1 MVDTVALVVAAGRGE
16 RFGAELPKQYL
27 TLAGAPL
34 LRHSLATLACH
45 PAVGALRAVIQDE
58 HRAFY
63 DTAAAGLDLL
73 DPVPGGATRQDS
85 VRPGL
90 ESLRDDPPRRVLIHD
105 GARPL
110 VSHAVVD
117 RILEGLDTAPGAIA
131 AVPMTDTLKRGDAE
145 QRIAG
150 TVERGGLW
158 RAQTPQGF
166 DYQAIL
172 AAHGKLAGRQ
182 LTDDAAVA
190 EEAGLPVRLVEGEAR
205 NIKVTTPDDLTQA
218 EALLGRTGGT
228 WEWRGGSGFD
238 VHAFGPGDRVW
249 LCGLEI
255 EHDRGLI
262 GHSDADAG
270 LHALTDAI
278 LGALAEGDIGQHF
291 PPSDPRWKGADS
303 SVFLGHARDL
313 LRGRGGWIVNVDL
326 TVICEA
332 PKLSPHRDAMRARV
346 AEILQVAE
354 GRVSV
359 KATTTERL
367 GFTGRGEGIAAQATV
382 MLALPP
388 MSTDSRHRP

>member
-1 MVDTVALVVAAGRGE
+1 MAETVALVVAAGRGE

-27 TLAGAPL
+27 TLAGTPL

-45 PAVGALRAVIQDE
+45 PSVGAVRAVIQDE

-73 DPVPGGATRQDS
+73 DPVPGGETRQDS
-85 VRPGL
+85 VRLGL
-90 ESLRDDPPRRVLIHD
+90 ESLRGDPPRRVLIHD

-117 RILEGLDTAPGAIA
+117 RVLEGLNEAPGAIA
-131 AVPMTDTLKRGDAE
+131 AIPMTDTLKRGDAE
-145 QRIAG
+145 GRIAE
-150 TVERGGLW
+150 TVARGGLW

-166 DYQAIL
+166 DYRAIL
-172 AAHGKLAGRQ
+172 EAHGRLAGRE

-218 EALLGRTGGT
+218 EGLLGRGGGNL
-228 WEWRGGSGFD
+228 EWRAGSGFD
-238 VHAFGPGDRVW
+238 VHAFGPGDHVW
-249 LCGLEI
+249 ICGVKI
-255 EHDRGLI
+255 DHDRSLV
-262 GHSDADAG
+262 GHSDADVG

-291 PPSDPRWKGADS
+291 PPSDPRWAGADS

-313 LRGRGGWIVNVDL
+313 LLGRGGRIVNVDL
-326 TVICEA
+326 TIICEA

-346 AEILQVAE
+346 AEILRVSE
-354 GRVSV
+354 GRVGL

-367 GFTGRGEGIAAQATV
+367 GFTGRGEGIAAQASV
-382 MLALPP
+382 MIALPP
-388 MSTDSRHRP
+388 TSTDLRNRP